1 MPAGYLI
8 AQIDV
13 SDADA
18 FEEYRKLVPATI
30 TAFGGEYLVR
40 GGKQEQL
47 EGNSNPRTV
56 VLRFDSFEK
65 AHEWYHSSDYEK
77 PKAMRQA
84 ASKGNVVLVEGV

>member
-1 MPAGYLI
+1 MPAGYII

-13 SDADA
+13 SDPAA

-30 TAFGGEYLVR
+30 AKFGGEYLVR

-47 EGNSNPRTV
+47 EGSNNPRTV
-56 VLRFDSFEK
+56 VLHFESFDK
-65 AHEWYHSSDYEK
+65 AREWYHSSDYEK

>member
-13 SDADA
+13 SDAAA

-30 TAFGGEYLVR
+30 AAFGGEYLIR
-40 GGKQEQL
+40 GGRQEQL
-47 EGNSNPRTV
+47 EGSSNKRTV
-56 VLRFDSFEK
+56 VLRFDSYER
-65 AHEWYHSSDYEK
+65 AREWYHSPDYEK